1 MKVLVDTPIW
11 SFAFRSK
18 NVSFE
23 NHVENLK
30 TLIIEQRVVIIGA
43 IRQEVLSGYSDLA
56 KFETLKNKL
65 KYFENA
71 LIIDDDYIQAAEFYN
86 ICRKNGVQ
94 GSHIDFLICAVAV
107 RLGVEIYTTDKDFLN
122 YQKHLPIKLY
132 SVGITHFL

>member
-1 MKVLVDTPIW
+1 LKVLVDTPIW

-18 NVSFE
+18 NAGFE

-56 KFETLKNKL
+56 KFETLRNKL

-122 YQKHLPIKLY
+122 YQQYLPIKLY
-132 SVGITHFL
+132 SVGIN

>member
-1 MKVLVDTPIW
+1 MKIWVDTPIW

-18 NVSFE
+18 STGFE

-56 KFETLKNKL
+56 KFDTLKNKL

-71 LIIDDDYIQAAEFYN
+71 LIIDDDTIQAAEFYN

-107 RLGVEIYTTDKDFLN
+107 RLGVEIYTTDKDFVN
-122 YQKHLPIKLY
+122 YQQYLLIKLY
-132 SVGITHFL
+132 SVGIN